1 MENITRVVA
10 VSGGKDSTA
19 MALRLAEVEPADY
32 TYICT
37 PTGDEPQEFFDHMCT
52 IGAILGK
59 PIIPLMHYLGL
70 NGLIEKQKAL
80 PNFRQRWCTRML
92 KIEPFMEWLR
102 LHTPAI
108 SYVGLRAD
116 EEQREGGFYGNI
128 PGVTQRYPLREWEW
142 EETDVL
148 DYLESKHVT
157 IPFRL
162 DCQRCFFQTLYEWH
176 LLWKDSPEIYY
187 EAEEQ
192 EAFTGH
198 TFRSPQRD
206 TQPTGLKELRVKFEQ
221 GYAPQARGSALRRLQ
236 CRVCTI

>member
-1 MENITRVVA
+1 MSNITRVVA

-19 MALRLAEVEPADY
+19 MALRLAEVEPDDY

-37 PTGDEPQEFFDHMCT
+37 PTGDEPEAFFAHMRT
-52 IGAILGK
+52 LGGILGK
-59 PIIPLMHYLGL
+59 PIVPLMHYLGL
-70 NGLIEKQKAL
+70 NGLIAKQSAL

-102 LHTPAI
+102 LNAPAI

-116 EEQREGGFYGNI
+116 EPTREGGFYEHI
-128 PGVTQRYPLREWEW
+128 PGITQRYPLREWGWNES
-142 EETDVL
+142 DVL
-148 DYLESKHVT
+148 TYLEERHIT

-176 LLWKDSPEIYY
+176 LLWTESPEVYA
-187 EAEEQ
+187 EAEAQ
-192 EAFTGH
+192 EAATGH

-206 TQPTGLKELRVKFEQ
+206 TQPTGLTELREKFES
-221 GYAPQARGSALRRLQ
+221 GYAPKPKGSALRRLQ
-236 CRVCTI
+236 CRVCTL